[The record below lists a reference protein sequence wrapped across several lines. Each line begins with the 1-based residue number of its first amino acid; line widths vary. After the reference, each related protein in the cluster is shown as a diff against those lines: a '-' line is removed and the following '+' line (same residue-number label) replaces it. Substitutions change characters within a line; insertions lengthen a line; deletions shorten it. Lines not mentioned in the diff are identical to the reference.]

1 MKIFITGSTGYIG
14 SRLALYLA
22 NEGHEIHALYREKSK
37 THSIIHP
44 NIKLFKGDILEYNTL
59 IAPLEGCEQVY
70 HTAAYAKVWQKDN
83 MQIYRQNIEGAM
95 NVIRAG
101 IKAGA
106 SRIVCTSTAGVLG
119 YSKNG
124 CSDENTI
131 HPQTYFLDYE
141 CSKRIMEESI
151 KTLSASG
158 TDVIIV
164 SPTRVYGPGLL
175 SDSNGVTRLMQQY
188 IEGKWR
194 IIPGNGKSVGN
205 YVYVDDVVKGH
216 VQAMAH
222 GRTGEKYL
230 LGGTDLTYDE
240 FFDELAKLTGQRFAM
255 VHIPIPMSEMAAR
268 LMLTLA
274 KVTGKAPLITPSLVK
289 KYSYN
294 WSVSSA
300 KAIAELNYKP
310 TDFKTGAG
318 LTIDWLKQKVE
329 NVK

>member
-1 MKIFITGSTGYIG
+1 MKIFVTGATGYIG
-14 SRLALYLA
+14 SRLAMRLA
-22 NEGHEIHALYREKSK
+22 EEGHDINALYRDEQK
-37 THSIIHP
+37 TKNIQHKNIH
-44 NIKLFKGDILEYNTL
+44 LYKGDILDYESL
-59 IAPLEGCEQVY
+59 VKPLQGCEQVY

-95 NVIRAG
+95 HVIRAG
-101 IKAGA
+101 IKAGVK
-106 SRIVCTSTAGVLG
+106 RIVCTSTAGVLG

-124 CSDENTI
+124 DCSDENTQ

-158 TDVIIV
+158 TDIIIV

-175 SDSNGVTRLMQQY
+175 SDSNGVTRMMQQY
-188 IEGKWR
+188 LKGKWR
-194 IIPGNGKSVGN
+194 IIPGDGKSVGN
-205 YVYVDDVVKGH
+205 YVFVDDVVTGH
-216 VQAMAH
+216 IQAMAH

-240 FFDELAKLTGQRFAM
+240 FFDELALLTGQKYAM
-255 VHIPIPMSEMAAR
+255 VHVPIPVTEIAAK
-268 LMLTLA
+268 LIFTVA
-274 KVTGKAPLITPSLVK
+274 KVTGKAPLITPSLVR

-300 KAIAELNYKP
+300 KAIAELNYNP

-318 LTIDWLKQKVE
+318 LTIDWLKSK
-329 NVK
+329 N

>member
-1 MKIFITGSTGYIG
+1 MKIFITGATGYIG
-14 SRLALYLA
+14 SRLALRLA
-22 NEGHEIHALYREKSK
+22 DEGHEINALYRDDRK
-37 THSIIHP
+37 TESIKHSNIH
-44 NIKLFKGDILEYNTL
+44 LFKGDILDYDSL
-59 IAPLEGCEQVY
+59 VKPLEGCEQVY

-101 IKAGA
+101 IKAGVK
-106 SRIVCTSTAGVLG
+106 RIVCTSTAGVLG
-119 YSKNG
+119 YSING
-124 CSDENTI
+124 RCSDENTL
-131 HPQTYFLDYE
+131 HPQKYFLDYE

-158 TDVIIV
+158 TDVLIV

-188 IEGKWR
+188 LKGKWR
-194 IIPGNGKSVGN
+194 IIPGNGKSIGN
-205 YVYVDDVVKGH
+205 YVFVDDVVTGH
-216 VQAMAH
+216 IQAMAN
-222 GRTGEKYL
+222 GRPGEKYL

-240 FFDELAKLTGQRFAM
+240 FFDELAALTGQKYAM
-255 VHIPIPMSEMAAR
+255 VHIPIPVSEMAAR
-268 LMLTLA
+268 LMLTVA

-300 KAIAELNYKP
+300 KAIAELNYNP

-318 LTIDWLKQKVE
+318 LTIDWLKTM
-329 NVK
+329 N